1 MAVAVDSITGTMT
14 SMRRVRFTISYQLP
28 AIALIWMMAV
38 SCSITSVDQ
47 DIQHPL
53 GDQSPSGKPTAS
65 ISVEQQAACHALQTA
80 QPHEWN
86 KRIAAVCAFDQA
98 PEKLLI
104 NEFRNMPAA
113 PGGQATLATL
123 GRIGTSESVELCRE
137 LVSERAPLA
146 VEAALALGELPGVA
160 TDAALLTCVQDRHSD
175 IALRVAAACSLAR
188 HGEQKY
194 APNFIAAIVRAGT
207 PAGRADEQTFGLPD
221 KSRWA
226 RERYFVQ
233 YMLRQLGH
241 RDLSDALDTDAP
253 WQVLEQLAPQVR
265 KRLSQQ

>member
-1 MAVAVDSITGTMT
+1 
-14 SMRRVRFTISYQLP
+14 MRRVRFTTSYQAA
-28 AIALIWMMAV
+28 AIAWIWMMAV
-38 SCSITSVDQ
+38 SCSTTSDDQ
-47 DIQHPL
+47 DNQHPS
-53 GDQSPSGKPTAS
+53 GDQSPPGKPTAS
-65 ISVEQQAACHALQTA
+65 ISAEQKAACHALQTA

-86 KRIAAVCAFDQA
+86 KRIAAVCAFDQP

-104 NEFRNMPAA
+104 IEFRNMPAA

-137 LVSERAPLA
+137 LVRERAPLA
-146 VEAALALGELPGVA
+146 VEAALALGKLPGVPSD
-160 TDAALLTCVQDRHSD
+160 TALLACVQDRHSD
-175 IALRVAAACSLAR
+175 ISLRVAAACSLAR

-233 YMLRQLGH
+233 YMLRDLGH

-253 WQVLEQLAPQVR
+253 WPALEKLAPQVR
-265 KRLSQQ
+265 KRLSHQ